1 MPVSECTTKLTLAGV
16 FLGGLGGF
24 SALLAWRDEQLQTA
38 PLDLVM
44 LGLATYRSGR
54 LIAYERVA
62 APLREPASSTG
73 CTWLPVPPARTLR

>member
-1 MPVSECTTKLTLAGV
+1 VQVT
-16 FLGGLGGF
+16 
-24 SALLAWRDEQLQTA
+24 

-62 APLREPASSTG
+62 APLREPVTE
-73 CTWLPVPPARTLR
+73 TVPGRQRRG